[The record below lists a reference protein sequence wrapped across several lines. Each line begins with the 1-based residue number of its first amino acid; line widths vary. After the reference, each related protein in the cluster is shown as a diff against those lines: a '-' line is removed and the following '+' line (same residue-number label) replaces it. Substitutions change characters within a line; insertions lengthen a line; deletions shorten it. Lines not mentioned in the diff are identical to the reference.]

1 MRCLLAIPLL
11 LLTVTLATAAWA
23 EIGQIVRTMGQA
35 SLLRDGK
42 IITAKVGLPVE
53 ASDLIVTGK
62 DGRMGIAFT
71 DNSRFAAGPDSRIEL
86 SKFTFN
92 PTTEEGEFVTKVN
105 QGVLAVISGSIAKH
119 HKDAM
124 QVRTPSSVLGVRGT
138 KFLVKVAP

>member
-23 EIGQIVRTMGQA
+23 EIGQIKRTMGQA

-71 DNSRFAAGPDSRIEL
+71 DNSRLAAGPDSRIEL
-86 SKFTFN
+86 SKFTFD
-92 PTTEEGEFVTKVN
+92 PTTQEGEFVTKVN
-105 QGVLAVISGSIAKH
+105 QGILAVISGSIAKH
-119 HKDAM
+119 RKDAM